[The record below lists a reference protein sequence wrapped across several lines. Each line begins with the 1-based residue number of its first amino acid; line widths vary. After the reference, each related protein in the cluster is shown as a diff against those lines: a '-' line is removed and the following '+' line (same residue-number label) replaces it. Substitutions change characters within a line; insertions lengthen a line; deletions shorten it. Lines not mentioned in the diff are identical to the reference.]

1 MWQSRVENVHYSASM
16 KIKFN
21 ADNDA
26 SGHCLHGSRSLTP
39 LHVHATSYRSQ
50 NTAHFCIAALVI
62 FAASAKIGR
71 KDQDKEWFAC
81 FEGYLSIVR
90 ALVERR
96 AKAKDDERYKSFEEH
111 GYLTLAQ

>member
-21 ADNDA
+21 ADNDT
-26 SGHCLHGSRSLTP
+26 SGHCLHGSRSLTL

-81 FEGYLSIVR
+81 LKVTCQLSMRLLSEELRLRTMRGIK
-90 ALVERR
+90 ALKNME
-96 AKAKDDERYKSFEEH
+96 DI
-111 GYLTLAQ
+111 